1 MPRMEKEYKDRLF
14 CYIFGS
20 EAHKE
25 WTLSLYNAV
34 GGTSYDAPEDIT
46 IATIEQ
52 VLYMGVHNDVAFLIC
67 DEVHLYEQQSTFN
80 PNMPLRLMQYVS
92 NIYERLITL
101 RKKNKYGSTLIS
113 LPTPK
118 LVVFYNGKDDQP
130 EETTMYLS
138 DAFNDNTKADADIWV
153 RVRMINI
160 NRGRSEEIKAAC
172 RPLSE
177 YTWIVEAI
185 RRNRQQM
192 SLDEA
197 VDMALNNMPS
207 DFIIKPWLEANRKGV
222 RNMLLTEYSEEETM
236 QLFKEEYRK
245 EGRDEGRKEGRK
257 ELSSLIKELIARGR
271 SADIERVVTDPGY
284 CDKLIEDMGLNDN
297 NHHYEKQPDVV

>member
-1 MPRMEKEYKDRLF
+1 
-14 CYIFGS
+14 
-20 EAHKE
+20 
-25 WTLSLYNAV
+25 
-34 GGTSYDAPEDIT
+34 
-46 IATIEQ
+46 
-52 VLYMGVHNDVAFLIC
+52 
-67 DEVHLYEQQSTFN
+67 
-80 PNMPLRLMQYVS
+80 MQYVS

-101 RKKNKYGSTLIS
+101 RRKNKYGSTLIS

-172 RPLSE
+172 KPLSE

-192 SLDEA
+192 PLDEA

-222 RNMLLTEYSEEETM
+222 RNMLLTEYNEEETM
-236 QLFKEEYRK
+236 QLFKEEYLNKGREEGLK
-245 EGRDEGRKEGRK
+245 EGHKEGLEAGHKAGLK
-257 ELSSLIKELIARGR
+257 EGHEEGLKEGCDKLSLLIKELITCGK
-271 SADIERVVTDPGY
+271 SADIERVVTDSGY
-284 CDKLIEDMGLNDN
+284 RDKLMEDMGLINDN
-297 NHHYEKQPDVV
+297 HQSGKQPGVV

>member
-1 MPRMEKEYKDRLF
+1 
-14 CYIFGS
+14 
-20 EAHKE
+20 
-25 WTLSLYNAV
+25 
-34 GGTSYDAPEDIT
+34 
-46 IATIEQ
+46 
-52 VLYMGVHNDVAFLIC
+52 
-67 DEVHLYEQQSTFN
+67 
-80 PNMPLRLMQYVS
+80 MQYVS

-101 RKKNKYGSTLIS
+101 RRKNKYGSTLIS

-160 NRGRSEEIKAAC
+160 NRGRSEDIKAAC
-172 RPLSE
+172 KPLSE

-192 SLDEA
+192 PLDEA
-197 VDMALNNMPS
+197 VDMALNNMPG

-222 RNMLLTEYSEEETM
+222 RNMLLTEYNEEETM
-236 QLFKEEYRK
+236 QLFKEEYLK
-245 EGRDEGRKEGRK
+245 EGRDEGRK

-284 CDKLIEDMGLNDN
+284 CDKLMEDMGLNDN